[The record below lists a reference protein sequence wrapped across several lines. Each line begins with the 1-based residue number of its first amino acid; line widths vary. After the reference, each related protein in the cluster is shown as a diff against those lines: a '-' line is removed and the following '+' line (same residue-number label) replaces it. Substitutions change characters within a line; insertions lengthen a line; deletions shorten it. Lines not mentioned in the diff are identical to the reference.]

1 MCQFVDKSNLEW
13 SDFFFPSVIPYITLY
28 LKLLEVQS
36 MTVSL
41 DLPWLLLYFLLWG
54 AAMLLTSEAEPLAP
68 SSQWFCYGKEPKTRD
83 SSKDLPGGIGRSK
96 LLAAGGEKE
105 CELSR
110 QGWGRRDLSLIFH
123 WSQWKDQDS
132 TKTGSH
138 INVLSMVTDIY
149 CGHFFSGYDFQAFDP
164 EIMRFFCIV
173 TKNTL

>member
-68 SSQWFCYGKEPKTRD
+68 SSQWFCYGKELKTRD

-149 CGHFFSGYDFQAFDP
+149 CGHFFLVMTFRLLILRSWDFFA
-164 EIMRFFCIV
+164 
-173 TKNTL
+173 L